1 MLKLLYLHLSLTS
14 KAAGWSWSKGHF
26 LSKSFP
32 ILAHAISGTCGY
44 CEERTLIK
52 YGFYKATGGKIWGKN
67 CWVISQL
74 VVVFWLLGK
83 PWSTSL
89 QVPKVL
95 AGFAFTLNIYLY
107 SDIWRKFSRSIF
119 IGKYIYIYIYAW
131 WLKSLGSLFVLQ
143 WVFRE
148 TRELADV
155 LGKPWLICLIPTPLW
170 G

>member
-1 MLKLLYLHLSLTS
+1 MWETQHFFSEFLMVMGLFETS
-14 KAAGWSWSKGHF
+14 KAPPPKACS
-26 LSKSFP
+26 
-32 ILAHAISGTCGY
+32 AAIIHVSIY
-44 CEERTLIK
+44 HDLMSI
-52 YGFYKATGGKIWGKN
+52 YATGGKIWGKN